1 MSNRSPLGQRRSGVL
16 SIRPFRRLWIA
27 TSLSSLGDW
36 LSLVALASLAASLAG
51 SGAAAQYSAVGGVW
65 LSSLL
70 PALILGP
77 LAGAVADRLDRRLN
91 MIIGDVLR

>member
-1 MSNRSPLGQRRSGVL
+1 MNFRSPSPDERRHGGVL
-16 SIRPFRRLWIA
+16 SIKPFRRLWIA

-36 LSLVALASLAASLAG
+36 LSLVALAALASALAG
-51 SGAAAQYSAVGGVW
+51 PGAAAQYSAVGGVW

-77 LAGAVADRLDRRLN
+77 LERGRGPDGPAART
-91 MIIGDVLR
+91 